1 MCFSSA
7 TSFGAAALLAA
18 TGVASIARV
27 RHQREI
33 LFAAIPVIFAVQQVV
48 EGFIWLSMGNLSLRA
63 IKTDITYFFLFVA
76 ESVWPVWVP
85 LSLLLLERSKHRRT
99 ILIALLVVGLFTSVY
114 LAFYLLTY
122 GVEATVSDC
131 HILYLQHLRSPY
143 SVLTSLPYLLATI
156 LPFFVSG
163 VRGMRWLGVVIL
175 AFYLLTKSFYD
186 YQLLSVWS
194 FYAGLVSI
202 FIYSLMKSIRTNTL
216 RSTQN
221 QINEEYENR

>member
-7 TSFGAAALLAA
+7 ASFGAAAFLVVA
-18 TGVASIARV
+18 GIASIARV

-33 LFAAIPVIFAVQQVV
+33 LFAAIPVIFAIQQVA
-48 EGFIWLSMGNLSLRA
+48 EGMIWLSMGNLALR
-63 IKTDITYFFLFVA
+63 TLREDLTYFFLFVA

-85 LSLLLLERSKHRRT
+85 LSLLLVERSRSRKAL
-99 ILIALLVVGLFTSVY
+99 LIALLITGLSTSVY

-143 SVLTSLPYLLATI
+143 SVLTSLPYLSATI

-163 VRGMRWLGVVIL
+163 VRAMRWLGIVVL
-175 AFYLLTKSFYD
+175 ASYILTKAFYD
-186 YQLLSVWS
+186 YELLSMWC
-194 FYAGLVSI
+194 FYAGLISI
-202 FIYSLMKSIRTNTL
+202 FIYGIMRSINAKA
-216 RSTQN
+216 S
-221 QINEEYENR
+221 